1 MKKTMLTCE
10 TLDRFEK
17 EYKTEQYNANQIAQ
31 IEFAAYVA
39 NMNRC
44 GHPEWTDADVFADF
58 LRVLEIDKIEIENKS
73 TRTPEEITAADRLA
87 DYILTH

>member
-1 MKKTMLTCE
+1 
-10 TLDRFEK
+10 
-17 EYKTEQYNANQIAQ
+17 
-31 IEFAAYVA
+31 
-39 NMNRC
+39 MNRC